1 MASFYEGTEVGT
13 LLKTVKGSRYFY
25 GLRRTQDGSLYLVK
39 SDQMKSTDGVQ
50 LNTPGDPTQNYPD
63 FQRGIEFF

>member
-25 GLRRTQDGSLYLVK
+25 GLRRTPRRQFICK
-39 SDQMKSTDGVQ
+39 I
-50 LNTPGDPTQNYPD
+50 DPNEKYRRCTT
-63 FQRGIEFF
+63 